1 MRTLAIGDVH
11 GCAAALLN
19 LLKFVD
25 PGPKDTIVTLGDYID
40 RGPDSKG
47 VLDLMIR
54 MNLSDR
60 LVPLRGN
67 HEMMMLMGRESR
79 DERRMWLSCGGAEAL
94 ESYGRPGRAG
104 RLEDI
109 PEHHWHFVR
118 KVCSDYAE
126 TDTHIFVHANLQPN
140 TPLTEMSQTWLHW
153 EFLTPS
159 KHFPHFSGKTMICG
173 HSEQRSGIPLVLDH
187 AVCIDTWCYGGGWL
201 TCLDVDSG
209 EYWQADI
216 DGRTRRGQLPPYEGS
231 VEE

>member
-94 ESYGRPGRAG
+94 ESYGKPGRSG
-104 RLEDI
+104 QLEDI

-126 TDTHIFVHANLQPN
+126 TETHIFVHANLQPN

-159 KHFPHFSGKTMICG
+159 KHYPHFSGKTMICG
-173 HSEQRSGIPLVLDH
+173 HSEQRSGIPLVCVRD
-187 AVCIDTWCYGGGWL
+187 
-201 TCLDVDSG
+201 
-209 EYWQADI
+209 E
-216 DGRTRRGQLPPYEGS
+216 
-231 VEE
+231 